1 MVVMKNHKFGSFILS
16 LGLLLSAKAD
26 SPKRLSLFDCEDES
40 VLTEAVSAV
49 HLLFPDSANLEVC
62 WFLELVDGNLVAMST
77 KWEPARAVRWFLV
90 RKGDYRVTSVDLP
103 KEAYIPW
110 KGGLARSNVLPVY
123 QAGDEFLAVWD
134 SRDNRFI
141 PLPDGYDYD
150 GACGDDVFLLKRKVV
165 QKADSQYFKWFP
177 RNGQLEAWDYRIV
190 ERSSRSDFM
199 VAKSADGVS
208 YAFQKSLQ
216 RLPMS
221 AGCRSVTISEYPKW
235 LDRYVVE
242 LTDGETIS
250 VFNPAFGRVFRVPK
264 GCFFMSTQKDGLIA
278 LGPTGRCAPK
288 EESIQSGI
296 VNRVTM
302 DIDIGRILEGQR
314 TRTLHIRLP
323 NATLSALDLSV
334 EKDAVEGMTCRLLQ
348 RRILPGAVGALEVVV
363 DPQLFATKPRNPA
376 LICVKERGCG
386 TFDYRINLYS
396 DGNCPDTDGWRWV
409 W

>member
-1 MVVMKNHKFGSFILS
+1 MKNHKLGSFILS
-16 LGLLLSAKAD
+16 LGLLLSAEAD
-26 SPKRLSLFDCEDES
+26 SPKRLSFFDCEDES

-49 HLLFPDSANLEVC
+49 HSSFPDSVNFEVC
-62 WFLELVDGNLVAMST
+62 WFLELVDGNLIAMST

-103 KEAYIPW
+103 KGAYIPW
-110 KGGLARSNVLPVY
+110 NGGLARSNVLPVY
-123 QAGDEFLAVWD
+123 QAGDEFLAGWD

-150 GACGDDVFLLKRKVV
+150 GACGDDVFLLKRKVG
-165 QKADSQYFKWFP
+165 QNAESQYLKWFP

-208 YAFQKSLQ
+208 YAFQKGLQ

-242 LTDGETIS
+242 LTDGETVS

-264 GCFFMSTQKDGLIA
+264 GCFFVSTQKDGLIA

-288 EESIQSGI
+288 DEPIQSGI

-302 DIDIGRILEGQR
+302 DIDIGRILAGQR

-334 EKDAVEGMTCRLLQ
+334 EKDAIGGMTCCLLQ
-348 RRILPGAVGALEVVV
+348 KRILPGAVGALEVVI

-376 LICVKERGCG
+376 LICVKGRGCG

-396 DGNCPDTDGWRWV
+396 DGNCPDTDGWRWG